1 MNGRLRSSAAVAL
14 ALSVLGLPAAATAR
28 PAQKNAPAASTI
40 RGNVDLA
47 RRTPDGKFLELMGWA
62 ADFKTGTVQKVEI
75 RLNDKLV
82 GVAQL
87 GAGRLDVAQT
97 FRRKDL
103 AKSGWNAKVD
113 LTRMRPG
120 TYRVSAYA
128 FSGGASAPLAM
139 GKVEFR
145 LP

>member
-1 MNGRLRSSAAVAL
+1 
-14 ALSVLGLPAAATAR
+14 
-28 PAQKNAPAASTI
+28 
-40 RGNVDLA
+40 
-47 RRTPDGKFLELMGWA
+47 MGWA
-62 ADFKTGTVQKVEI
+62 ADFKTGSVQKVEI
-75 RLNDKLV
+75 RLNDKPV

-87 GAGRLDVAQT
+87 GASRLDVAQT

-103 AKSGWNAKVD
+103 AKSGWTARVD
-113 LTRMRPG
+113 LTRMPPG
-120 TYRVSAYA
+120 TYRVSVYA